1 MSAVRILFI
10 TANRLG
16 DAVISTGLLSELL
29 RRHPQAEVTVACGP
43 VAASLFEP
51 CQQVVR
57 VIAFTKRR
65 WDLHWY
71 DLWRKCVGTRWD
83 LAVDLRGSG
92 LTFALRSR
100 VRRILR
106 GGRRP
111 GRRLG
116 HVASLFHL
124 HPVPLPVTWS
134 TDAQRRTAQGF
145 LPRSSRWLA
154 LAPTANWDGKIWP
167 PERFVRVAQT
177 LEREGLRPVLFYG
190 PGAEERKRAQPVLDA
205 LPDAIN
211 LGGARPIGEVAALLG
226 QCALFIGNDSGLMH
240 VAAATSIPTLGLFGP
255 SRASEYAPGGL
266 NASFVE
272 APGIEGV
279 APIDGLSVDT
289 VLAAARTRLSLPRQY
304 D

>member
-1 MSAVRILFI
+1 MRILFI

-51 CQQVVR
+51 CPQVVR

-83 LAVDLRGSG
+83 LTVDLRGSG

-124 HPVPLPVTWS
+124 HPAPLPVTWS
-134 TDAQRRTAQGF
+134 TDAQRRTAQEL
-145 LPRSSRWLA
+145 LPGNSRWLA

-167 PERFVRVAQT
+167 PERFVRVAQA

-226 QCALFIGNDSGLMH
+226 RCALFIGNDSGLMH

-272 APGIEGV
+272 APGIEGA

-289 VLAAARTRLSLPRQY
+289 VLAAARTRLSLPRLY

>member
-1 MSAVRILFI
+1 MRILFI